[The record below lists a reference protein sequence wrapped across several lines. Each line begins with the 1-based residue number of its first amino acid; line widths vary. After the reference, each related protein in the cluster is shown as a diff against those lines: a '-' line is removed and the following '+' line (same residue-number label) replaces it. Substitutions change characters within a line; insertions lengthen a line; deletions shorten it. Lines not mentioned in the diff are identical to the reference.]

1 MRLMM
6 NILAALAKGLWQTI
20 KALFRRMRGL
30 LLALMLVLNLGMI
43 AIPMVYD
50 MASRAFWGVV
60 SIASASYARHAE
72 TRAVRRASLDQI
84 EADLD
89 RAKLRAGELDA
100 ERGRLRGERDAL
112 DQRIR
117 TVEAELDVTRQ
128 RETSALARQAK
139 RLAAANRQVQHDVAR
154 KVQSMQRRSM
164 EAVARNMGA
173 AYTETIPVLGTAFVI
188 GGIVF
193 DVWDTCK
200 TLGDM
205 HEIGRLMEFN
215 SNDKNEIETRW
226 CGLTFQ
232 ETWNALAGGPTGPKQ
247 ACIEARLRSRETA
260 PPGCEGF
267 EPPSGDP
274 SRPADPQPEQAPL
287 PDGTDPMRE

>member
-6 NILAALAKGLWQTI
+6 DILAALATGLWQTI
-20 KALFRRMRGL
+20 KALFRRLRGL

-43 AIPMVYD
+43 AVPMVYD
-50 MASRAFWGVV
+50 MASRVFWGVV
-60 SIASASYARHAE
+60 SIASASYALRAE
-72 TRAVRRASLDQI
+72 TRAARRASLDQI
-84 EADLD
+84 EADRD
-89 RAKLRAGELDA
+89 SAQRRAAELDA
-100 ERGRLRGERDAL
+100 ERVRLRGERDAL
-112 DQRIR
+112 
-117 TVEAELDVTRQ
+117 EAELDATRQ
-128 RETSALARQAK
+128 REASALARLDEVELDRH
-139 RLAAANRQVQHDVAR
+139 RLTAANRQVQNQVAD
-154 KVQSMQRRSM
+154 KVQRMQGRSM

-193 DVWDTCK
+193 DVWDTCQ
-200 TLGDM
+200 TLDDM

-215 SNDKNEIETRW
+215 SNDENEIEAQW

-247 ACIEARLRSRETA
+247 ACIEARLRSVETA
-260 PPGCEGF
+260 PPECEGF
-267 EPPSGDP
+267 ELPSGDP
-274 SRPADPQPEQAPL
+274 LRSADPQPEQVPL